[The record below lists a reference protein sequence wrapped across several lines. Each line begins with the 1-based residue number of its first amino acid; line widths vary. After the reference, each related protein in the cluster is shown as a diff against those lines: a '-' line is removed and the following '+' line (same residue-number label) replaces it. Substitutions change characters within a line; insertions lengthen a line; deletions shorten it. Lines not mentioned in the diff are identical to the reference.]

1 MVYWISGERESY
13 LKSEIHIHY
22 FKKRGLFDGT
32 LICVCLISQKTIQY
46 VTCLKILDSLAPHT
60 KMIDGA
66 KNIHDFEI
74 NRLMDSAIHLYLI
87 TLPELLP
94 PTCYCSNVV
103 KSRRGSAN
111 SSHE

>member
-1 MVYWISGERESY
+1 MKIYWISAERNSS

-46 VTCLKILDSLAPHT
+46 VTYLKILDSLAPYA

-74 NRLMDSAIHLYLI
+74 NRLLDSAIHLHLFH
-87 TLPELLP
+87 PVP
-94 PTCYCSNVV
+94 
-103 KSRRGSAN
+103 K
-111 SSHE
+111 